1 MKDKEKKE
9 HVLLYKTI
17 YSIMIILIYVAGIN
31 IPLYKVSTEEYHEEQ
46 IDAQQVLSQ
55 LVNGDI
61 KNASVF
67 SLGLWS
73 YMLASMVAMLIVA
86 ILSADKTRK
95 IFPGK
100 VNRLTLVLTIAIA
113 LLQGISNIQTFSYVD
128 NEYIL
133 LTKVIVILEMITG
146 MFLVIYLCDRL
157 SKYGV
162 GGRTCIFT
170 VNIFNGFISMIKGQS
185 FESLIL
191 PLTLGIVEMG
201 IMFFMEL
208 KEKRI
213 PVQRV
218 SIHNIYADKDYIA
231 YKFNPV
237 GVMPLMFTS
246 VVFLLPQ
253 FVLTLLA
260 GIFPGNK
267 NILWIATNMTLD
279 KPLGIVV
286 YLLIIGILN
295 VTFSF
300 LMLSPGSTAEGL
312 LKAGD
317 SILDV
322 YAGRQTKR
330 YLRRAIFGLSVFS
343 SLVLMICQGIP
354 LFLTCFGYIDSK
366 LAMFPYSVM
375 MLTGLFISL
384 YREVKVYSHIDHYK
398 LLV

>member
-191 PLTLGIVEMG
+191 PLALGIVEMG

-384 YREVKVYSHIDHYK
+384 YREIKVYSHIDHYK